1 MLALTTSTIE
11 TPPPSP
17 AAIAA
22 SVRGGAAFQVT
33 RARLA
38 EIRQRRDALGEEA
51 RTLRGQLDRP
61 GSTAPMRIAEIE
73 HELQRLADEITAAR
87 RAAAPMRAKRAAA
100 VAEALRPI
108 RSDAARRLLVAA
120 ADLRAALATL
130 AETVHEHEMAGGEAG
145 YERWIAPSEL
155 GHLEAAARRIAEAG
169 R

>member
-1 MLALTTSTIE
+1 MLALIDPNNE

-17 AAIAA
+17 AEIAA
-22 SVRGGAAFQVT
+22 NVRTGAAFQVA
-33 RARLA
+33 RARLS
-38 EIRQRRDALGEEA
+38 ELRRRRDALGEEA

-73 HELQRLADEITAAR
+73 DELQRLADEITVGR

-108 RSDAARRLLVAA
+108 RSDAARRLLTAA
-120 ADLRAALATL
+120 ADLRAALAILT
-130 AETVHEHEMAGGEAG
+130 ETVHELEVAGGEVA
-145 YERWIAPSEL
+145 YERWRAPDAL
-155 GHLEAAARRIAEAG
+155 GHLEAEARRLAEVA

>member
-17 AAIAA
+17 AEIAA
-22 SVRGGAAFQVT
+22 GVRVGAAFQVA

-38 EIRQRRDALGEEA
+38 ELRQRRDALGEEA

-73 HELQRLADEITAAR
+73 DELRRLADEITVGR

-100 VAEALRPI
+100 VVEALRPT
-108 RSDAARRLLVAA
+108 RVDAAHRLLHAA

-130 AETVHEHEMAGGEAG
+130 AETVHELEVAGGEVAH
-145 YERWIAPSEL
+145 ERWTAPDAL
-155 GHLEAAARRIAEAG
+155 GHLEAEARRLAEAG